1 MTPLLDLHQVRS
13 FLAAADYGSMTAAGE
28 ILRLSQGAVSQ
39 HIARLEGTLGC
50 VLFVRG
56 RRGLTLTDDGE
67 RLVQPARSL
76 LTQNDRAWSAL
87 NGAKVTR
94 QVRLGVPFDLVGTL
108 LPPAVQS
115 FVADFPDTE
124 LSLVCESSPVLLS
137 QLATGSIDLA
147 VVEVPAESGLPN
159 GTAERLT
166 VEPLV
171 WVGAVGGRAHQRR
184 PLPVSL
190 VSDTCAFR
198 PLVLEGLRAADVTWR
213 MVFDQG
219 NLDATFATVRMD
231 LAVTAALAP
240 CIPSGLEVLATGAGA
255 DGLPPLRSV
264 AIDLH
269 LSAVGAQD
277 TGVRELAR
285 RIRTLFR

>member
-1 MTPLLDLHQVRS
+1 MTPLLDLPQVRS
-13 FLAAADYGSMTAAGE
+13 FLAAADHGSMTAAGE

-39 HIARLEGTLGC
+39 HIARLERTLGC

-76 LTQNDRAWSAL
+76 LAQNDRAWSAL
-87 NGAKVTR
+87 NGARVTR

-108 LPPAVQS
+108 LPPAVHS
-115 FVADFPDTE
+115 FATDFPDTE
-124 LSLVCESSPVLLS
+124 LSLVCESSPVLLA
-137 QLATGSIDLA
+137 QLAAGSIDLA
-147 VVEVPAESGLPN
+147 VVEVPAETGRPSGS
-159 GTAERLT
+159 ARRLT

-171 WVGAVGGRAHQRR
+171 WVGAPGGRAHRRR

-231 LAVTAALAP
+231 LAVTAALTT
-240 CIPSGLEVLATGAGA
+240 CVPSGFELLATGAGP
-255 DGLPPLRSV
+255 DGLPPLGSI

-269 LSAVGAQD
+269 LSAAGAQD
-277 TGVRELAR
+277 PGVGELAR